1 MHEIHI
7 RYEYT
12 EKEHTILV
20 IPDRLNRKKF
30 KRSAVSQERTLPTWL
45 APQEKGRAEACFLLM
60 SFTSGSLPFLLLLYS
75 HHGLLGDRDIYW
87 PTLWFVKLPQYNF
100 QTQNQEQFPQYEK
113 K

>member
-12 EKEHTILV
+12 EKEHTILI

-45 APQEKGRAEACFLLM
+45 APQEKGRAEACFLFM
-60 SFTSGSLPFLLLLYS
+60 FSSSGSLPFLLLLLYS
-75 HHGLLGDRDIYW
+75 HHDLLEISDIYW
-87 PTLWFVKLPQYNF
+87 PALLFVKLPQHNF
-100 QTQNQEQFPQYEK
+100 QTQNQEQFPQ
-113 K
+113 